1 MTRLGNRFFT
11 EWHKSTLPSHY
22 FKLILQARQYLFS
35 TPQRSFILSQEN
47 QKNVDKFE
55 QINQKVFSK

>member
-11 EWHKSTLPSHY
+11 EWHKSTLQSHY
-22 FKLILQARQYLFS
+22 FKLILQAWQYLFR
-35 TPQRSFILSQEN
+35 TPQTSFILWHEN

-55 QINQKVFSK
+55 QMNWKVNG